1 MRKFNKLS
9 IRKKL
14 LISMLAFSI
23 TLVVLVTLVAVN
35 NTYDTMKEQLIYN
48 RRMSIG
54 WLQDRLSLELNNYLN
69 QFYKFEVDRQLKTDI
84 ENWYED
90 SDGLDYVARLRL
102 ISAMNEAIS
111 MDSNMNTMELFNLG
125 NDKVLLAE
133 RSGAQIVNAK
143 ERTRLWKDREA
154 NLQTNLI
161 FLREEKEIVVGHQMY
176 RFYDKVPIAF
186 ITMKLRP
193 YKIQDILDEIKMTAE
208 ETIIILNDQNEII
221 EANYGE
227 VTKVDLPL
235 IKQITEQLSNSQ
247 TQEVYQNGQFW
258 FYRAVN
264 GGKLKILFSVPSS
277 TIINSLSN
285 TVLGGVT
292 IGIIAVLVSIVGSIV
307 FSKLFCKP
315 IIELSKTM
323 RTVTLDENLDVGNEK
338 RQDEIGILHDSFNVM
353 IERNQE
359 LLTKGY
365 QRELE
370 KREAQIRALQA
381 QINPHF
387 MYNILQVIG
396 GMALVRKAP
405 EIYQVTGALGD
416 IMRYCLNF
424 SRETVYLKEEIHYLQ
439 SYLMLQ
445 NQRFENR
452 INFELDI
459 PEELMQYQI
468 PKLILQ
474 PVLENSFQHGL
485 VNKEGSWAIQVEG
498 KLIEGRDL
506 LLIVSDNGIGMTEER
521 LQEVQEVLNNDAEK
535 ALKTSAHIG
544 LCNVDSRIRLKYP
557 GENYGLNVSSI
568 YGEGTVVRIL
578 MKAVKGDS

>member
-35 NTYDTMKEQLIYN
+35 NTYKTMKEQLIYN

-111 MDSNMNTMELFNLG
+111 MDSNMNTMELFNLE

-133 RSGAQIVNAK
+133 RSGAKIVNAK

-176 RFYDKVPIAF
+176 RFYDKVPIVF

-193 YKIQDILDEIKMTAE
+193 YKMQDILDEIKMTAE

-258 FYRAVN
+258 FYRPVN

-323 RTVTLDENLDVGNEK
+323 RTVTLDENPDVGNEK

-474 PVLENSFQHGL
+474 PVLENSFHHGL

-506 LLIVSDNGIGMTEER
+506 LLIVSDNGIGMTDER

-568 YGEGTVVRIL
+568 YGEGTIVRIL